1 VIGKKRN
8 TVSRSIDPVLRD
20 YLRHRIQGWLAAD
33 GRTARELAKLA
44 GVSAAQISDA
54 VNEGSIGWK
63 TMMGILPVLG
73 LTLGTLEGAAQ
84 QWTASRPEAAPTSQR
99 HGSPR
104 LQDRPE
110 WLAVAA
116 AVVAEHGELD
126 PEDVGA
132 TGRLVDDAAIFAGP
146 LDAATVSGLATVLGA
161 RRRRLARRP
170 L

>member
-1 VIGKKRN
+1 M
-8 TVSRSIDPVLRD
+8 SRSIDPVLRD

-99 HGSPR
+99 HESPR

-116 AVVAEHGELD
+116 AVRRQAEPGS
-126 PEDVGA
+126 A
-132 TGRLVDDAAIFAGP
+132 C
-146 LDAATVSGLATVLGA
+146 
-161 RRRRLARRP
+161 RRRRRGGLEAHKEPPPSPPPLGGRHRRAHRAQA
-170 L
+170 